1 MPYPAGHKMKVR
13 GRIVES
19 AANAFRSSGI
29 RDISVPVIMK
39 GVGLTHGGFYSHF
52 ENKDQLVCEACSY
65 AVDHTIK
72 LLQKAADGMSSE
84 AGMHAIIDYYLSP
97 EHRDNTE
104 LGCILPAFTGEMPRL
119 SEEVRQHFTA
129 ELDKIIAFVSSIAN
143 INKPDGAAL
152 LSLLIGTIILAR
164 SVSDL
169 EQSDGILAAGKINAK
184 ALLSTWGKRD

>member
-1 MPYPAGHKMKVR
+1 MPYPAGHKLKVR

-52 ENKDQLVCEACSY
+52 ESKDQLVCEACSY
-65 AVDHTIK
+65 AVDHTIQ
-72 LLQKAADGMSSE
+72 LLQEAVDHVSS
-84 AGMHAIIDYYLSP
+84 GSKINAIIDYYLSA

-104 LGCILPAFTGEMPRL
+104 LGCILPAFSGEMPRL
-119 SEEVRQHFTA
+119 SEEIRQHFTA
-129 ELDKIIAFVSSIAN
+129 ELDKIIAFVSSIAD
-143 INKPDGAAL
+143 INKQNGTAL
-152 LSLLIGTIILAR
+152 LSLLIGTVILAR

-184 ALLSTWGKRD
+184 MLLSSWEQA